1 VYRGKAFVWVQVRER
16 LLDKV
21 LVTTPAPVPISV
33 VSKDSEKRGRAVMGA
48 LLSWLRGV
56 LALFAQEHGGW
67 ILSE

>member
-1 VYRGKAFVWVQVRER
+1 VYRGKGFVWVQVRER

-48 LLSWLRGV
+48 LLS
-56 LALFAQEHGGW
+56 
-67 ILSE
+67 